1 MSLPPLVSIVIA
13 TYNRSQVV
21 AHAIDSVRR
30 STVADWELIV
40 VGDHCT
46 DDTESVVA
54 GFADPR
60 ITWVNLAE
68 NAGEQSGPNNEG
80 IRRARGRYLAFLN
93 HDDLYFPDHLATSIA
108 CCEATGADLVWSPL
122 LVAHPALE
130 ADLAE
135 GREQFRVSGVTLG
148 DDYDPRVF
156 VFASSWLMRR
166 ELAGRIGP
174 WRSGRETFVTA
185 SQDWIFRAW
194 RSGAR
199 LRLHAH
205 VGVLAVP
212 ASLRTGSYL
221 SARSPEHDHF
231 AARMAAPGFREAALE
246 RAAIAGERETNRF
259 RFGQSAAAA
268 LRGLLLR
275 PASAAA
281 LAVGAHPYAPLLALR
296 HGRRGN
302 LVSALRM
309 RTGLD
314 RLRRR

>member
-1 MSLPPLVSIVIA
+1 MSPPPLVSIVVA

-21 AHAIDSVRR
+21 AHAIASVRR
-30 STVADWELIV
+30 STVTDWELIV

-46 DDTESVVA
+46 DDTEAVVA

-93 HDDLYFPDHLATSIA
+93 HDDLYFPDHLATR
-108 CCEATGADLVWSPL
+108 SPAARRRGRPRV
-122 LVAHPALE
+122 VAAAGRAARPE

-135 GREQFRVSGVTLG
+135 GREQFRLSGVTLG

-166 ELAGRIGP
+166 ELAERIGP

-185 SQDWIFRAW
+185 SQDWMFRAW

-199 LRLHAH
+199 LRFHAH

-212 ASLRTGSYL
+212 ASCARGSYL
-221 SARSPEHDHF
+221 LGAQPGARS
-231 AARMAAPGFREAALE
+231 
-246 RAAIAGERETNRF
+246 
-259 RFGQSAAAA
+259 
-268 LRGLLLR
+268 LRRPHEPR
-275 PASAAA
+275 PASAKPRSNGPRSPASARRTASGSASRRPPRSAA
-281 LAVGAHPYAPLLALR
+281 WCSGRPAPPPWPSAR
-296 HGRRGN
+296 IPTRR
-302 LVSALRM
+302 
-309 RTGLD
+309 
-314 RLRRR
+314 

>member
-1 MSLPPLVSIVIA
+1 M
-13 TYNRSQVV
+13 
-21 AHAIDSVRR
+21 
-30 STVADWELIV
+30 

-46 DDTESVVA
+46 DDTEAVVA

-93 HDDLYFPDHLATSIA
+93 HDDSVFPRPPGDV
-108 CCEATGADLVWSPL
+108 DRL
-122 LVAHPALE
+122 LRG
-130 ADLAE
+130 DR
-135 GREQFRVSGVTLG
+135 GR
-148 DDYDPRVF
+148 PRV
-156 VFASSWLMRR
+156 VAA
-166 ELAGRIGP
+166 AGRAARPGSGPGRGPGAIPPERRHPGRRLRPARLRVRVVLADAAGTGRAIGL

-199 LRLHAH
+199 LRFHAH

-212 ASLRTGSYL
+212 ASSRAGSYPA
-221 SARSPEHDHF
+221 ARSPEHDHF
-231 AARMAAPGFREAALE
+231 AGRMAAPGFREAALDGP
-246 RAAIAGERETNRF
+246 R
-259 RFGQSAAAA
+259 S
-268 LRGLLLR
+268 
-275 PASAAA
+275 PASARRTASASAGRQPRRCAA
-281 LAVGAHPYAPLLALR
+281 WCSGRPAPRPWPSARSHAPLLALR